1 MVVPPATLPKLCAR
15 VAPQAGSPVALN
27 WAIDSV
33 RKGGTVSVMGAY
45 GPLFSAVKFGD
56 AMNKG
61 LTIKLGQTHVQRYTK
76 PLLEKIVAGE
86 IDPSFVVTHP
96 AGLEDTPEM
105 YKKFRDKKDG
115 VIKMV
120 LRPGGT
126 L

>member
-1 MVVPPATLPKLCAR
+1 MAIESLAFLTPGNYVDDDPA
-15 VAPQAGSPVALN
+15 
-27 WAIDSV
+27 
-33 RKGGTVSVMGAY
+33 
-45 GPLFSAVKFGD
+45 
-56 AMNKG
+56 
-61 LTIKLGQTHVQRYTK
+61 
-76 PLLEKIVAGE
+76 
-86 IDPSFVVTHP
+86 

>member
-1 MVVPPATLPKLCAR
+1 MRGKVR
-15 VAPQAGSPVALN
+15 VGGGAGAEHDN
-27 WAIDSV
+27 
-33 RKGGTVSVMGAY
+33 
-45 GPLFSAVKFGD
+45 
-56 AMNKG
+56 
-61 LTIKLGQTHVQRYTK
+61 K
-76 PLLEKIVAGE
+76 PLLVWCPTFEGSFVRMCSGAASAGGHDGATDVRTPMGTRGMLSRSDLDALIEAGE